1 MFAFVPI
8 LVTVAMQTTRIKA
21 IMTAYSTA
29 LAASSEET
37 KFLSDLKALDIN
49 MIDDLPLL
57 GNSDFAAGEGGY
69 PHRHESDSQLG

>member
-1 MFAFVPI
+1 
-8 LVTVAMQTTRIKA
+8 MQTTRIKA

-49 MIDDLPLL
+49 MIDGLPLL
-57 GNSDFAAGEGGY
+57 GNSDFAAG
-69 PHRHESDSQLG
+69 